1 MKYQSSYHFVRV
13 LSPFDKSE
21 GMPTVYARLVV
32 RGDGT
37 LDMSR
42 PSQVVTGYGRG
53 FRAVAQFSSQRDALV
68 ASVNY
73 GLFNKYQ
80 LWFKPPARWPNAEV
94 NENVRQAD
102 IQRRKRH

>member
-21 GMPTVYARLVV
+21 GNHTVYARLVV

-42 PSQVVTGYGRG
+42 PCQVVTAYGRG

-68 ASVNY
+68 ASVCY
-73 GLFNKYQ
+73 GLLNKFGFG
-80 LWFKPPARWPNAEV
+80 WGTGPWPTAEIH
-94 NENVRQAD
+94 ENVRQAD